1 MSNINIDYKYR
12 SFDEIFESVKNIWNF
27 SIVELSILF
36 LAILLTIA
44 LVLYILPIL
53 EIIINSYKTQKDK
66 TKKKLSL
73 KRIIIT
79 KEIETEIENELKKMQ
94 EDVIRNKDI

>member
-73 KRIIIT
+73 KQIIIT